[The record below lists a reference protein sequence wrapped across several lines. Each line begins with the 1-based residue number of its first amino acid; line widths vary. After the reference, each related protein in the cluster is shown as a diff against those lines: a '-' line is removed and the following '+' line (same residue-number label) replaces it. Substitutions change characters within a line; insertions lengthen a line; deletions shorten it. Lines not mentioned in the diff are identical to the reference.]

1 MLGRIVR
8 LFDWGKMQKN
18 GIFLVID
25 GLRYDVISDLAAAR
39 SVVPNLAILAQ
50 RGSVKPA
57 VANAQATQF
66 VLPSLFSLTYPLD
79 YGGYNNGIRNRP
91 RSYAEHLQDHGY
103 STQMMASCNVLGIT
117 HGYDRGFDGMHT
129 AIDTRV
135 VLAHL
140 IGRNLQYD
148 LAKWQQDKISEEE
161 MLAVLNTEFASLLE
175 KVAGIVDSRKGVIWP
190 KKLRQINERVAR
202 GCRDELLLFR
212 KAPQVVLEKMIAIPP
227 VLYWR
232 YLGKEK
238 PTSGYWFWRIL
249 EAARWRSE
257 RFFANY
263 NFPLIF
269 LAQFE
274 TKTNEIIGPLCRFI
288 AEEKGPWS
296 IHLHLM
302 DLHDCRSLSR
312 PSHILRRLAIWPKWL
327 RLRLQ
332 GKTKRRASYDTAL
345 MLVDRELE
353 KLVTVLQNENALE
366 NTVILVTGDH
376 GNFYAG
382 SPRTRG
388 NVALR
393 THTEDLDIPLILS
406 GCGKMSKNSGMMDSM
421 GMTAT
426 YLDALNVPPHES
438 FKGVSAFKGG
448 RDAVVSESA
457 GSGNADLTQRDLYFT
472 VTTEQYRMMFV
483 LKGPNLEI
491 LSLYD
496 RLSDPK
502 ELDDL
507 SDAAI
512 QQPVVNQLVEFLE
525 RERNEI
531 LAMRG
536 YSFSGPTID

>member
-1 MLGRIVR
+1 
-8 LFDWGKMQKN
+8 MQKN

-406 GCGKMSKNSGMMDSM
+406 GCGKMSKNAGMMDSM